1 MNQILHS
8 FFSHRCKNNML
19 CYGGGFVLRLSRCK
33 KNRSIFSY
41 SAIVFVLHCKP
52 SDDITEFHHPRYL
65 QYVIL
70 RNFFA
75 CAKKCSARVK
85 NWMLLGSPAKSGKP
99 LALFIWCPTKPRT
112 LPVSSNSVFCAAVQA
127 RVPLP
132 VSRTREP
139 LNQSAAALSGS
150 FSPIYWFENLEIRKG
165 FLRFPNLNLEQNPSL
180 TTLAI

>member
-1 MNQILHS
+1 LNQILHS

-65 QYVIL
+65 PYVIL
-70 RNFFA
+70 HQFFA

-99 LALFIWCPTKPRT
+99 LTLFIWCPTKPRT

-139 LNQSAAALSGS
+139 LNQSAAALSG
-150 FSPIYWFENLEIRKG
+150 FFAPTCRFENLEIRKG
-165 FLRFPNLNLEQNPSL
+165 FLQFSNLNLNKIPR
-180 TTLAI
+180 